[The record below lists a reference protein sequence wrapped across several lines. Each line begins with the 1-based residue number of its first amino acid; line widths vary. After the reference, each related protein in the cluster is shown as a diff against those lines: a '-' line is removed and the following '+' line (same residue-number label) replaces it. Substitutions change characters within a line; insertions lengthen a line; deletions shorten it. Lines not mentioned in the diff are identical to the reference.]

1 MKHATPARRRIAVI
15 DWLMLLLAL
24 ASIGLLAY
32 DNWGPVSDAQRR
44 LIVIGDLGFCAI
56 FALEFVWRW
65 RGARWQAAFLKRNW
79 YEILGMIPAAHPL
92 LRAFRLFR
100 VVRIV
105 VMFSRFGAATDRALG
120 EDFTY
125 LFVNR
130 FKNVIVESI
139 SDAVTVAVLDEVAE
153 VLGRGTY
160 THNVSRALR
169 ENQDALRAMMFEKLR
184 QDPKAGRLSRLP
196 FYRDI
201 SESLVDA
208 GFRIVE
214 EVLAD
219 PRTER
224 LVADILRE
232 NVRQLRGA
240 VIVNNAPSASAGR
253 AAAGLTP

>member
-1 MKHATPARRRIAVI
+1 MHNPIPSPERRRIAVI
-15 DWLMLLLAL
+15 DWLMLSLAL
-24 ASIGLLAY
+24 ASIGLLGY
-32 DNWGPVSDAQRR
+32 ETWGPVTDAQRQ
-44 LIVIGDLGFCAI
+44 LIVYGDLGFCAI
-56 FALEFVWRW
+56 FAAEFIWRW
-65 RGARWQAAFLKRNW
+65 RGVGWEPAFLKRNW
-79 YEILGMIPAAHPL
+79 YEILGMIPAAHPAI
-92 LRAFRLFR
+92 RAFRLFR
-100 VVRIV
+100 VVRVV
-105 VMFSRFGAATDRALG
+105 VMLSRFGAAADRALG

-130 FKNVIVESI
+130 FKRAIVESI

-160 THNVSRALR
+160 TRNVSRALR

-184 QDPKAGRLSRLP
+184 QDPKAGRLSKLP
-196 FYRDI
+196 FYKDI

-219 PRTER
+219 PRTDE

-240 VIVNNAPSASAGR
+240 VIVNNAPSAEAGT
-253 AAAGLTP
+253 AAAA